1 MGDERRERSISAG
14 LKAAIIALAL
24 GWIVL
29 LLVLSRT
36 HTARQRQQPQAV
48 LPVYPSAVDLS
59 KSSVPDRDWQTV
71 SYSVAL
77 DYPSLDVFHYYDER
91 MTDQGWSREGAPE
104 LPQWQVSRDNRRR
117 QAGLLAGWFSP
128 DRLMQLDLQLQ
139 WEEPQ
144 GGKRE
149 VARSQATATAAAG
162 LAADEEYHMRVTAT
176 MQRSVAPF
184 IELPRKR
191 ETPPDKGE
199 SPFADR

>member
-1 MGDERRERSISAG
+1 

-36 HTARQRQQPQAV
+36 HTTRQRQRPQAA

-59 KSSVPDRDWQTV
+59 RSSVPDRDWRTV
-71 SYSVAL
+71 TYSVAV

-91 MTDQGWSREGAPE
+91 MTAQGWSREGAPE
-104 LPQWQVSRDNRRR
+104 LPQWQVSRDNRRG
-117 QAGLLAGWFSP
+117 QAGLLAEWFSP

-139 WEEPQ
+139 WEEPE

-149 VARSQATATAAAG
+149 
-162 LAADEEYHMRVTAT
+162 ADEEYHMRVTAT

-191 ETPPDKGE
+191 QTPPDKGE